1 MMEFGEK
8 LFKLRKE
15 NGMSQESLAERLN
28 TSRQAISKWENGQ
41 GYPETEKL
49 LLISNIFNVS
59 LDYLLKDGTEPV
71 LETERG
77 YYVSKETI
85 EGFLIYESKTSKL
98 VGIGIGLL
106 ILSAIPYFIL
116 EQTIAVI
123 IIAVMVMMAVGV
135 LLSASFIENNYKVLK
150 QESLIFD
157 EKVLKD
163 LKMKYSQLRM
173 KYMIFSIVGA
183 LSIVA
188 GGTLLILFEKK
199 LYIPQNFDLAYSI
212 SSFFIAI
219 GFSILNHM
227 STMMESYDLLIK
239 NEEYYNKLSS
249 KLLRRWREKISK
261 L

>member
-1 MMEFGEK
+1 M
-8 LFKLRKE
+8 
-15 NGMSQESLAERLN
+15 
-28 TSRQAISKWENGQ
+28 
-41 GYPETEKL
+41 
-49 LLISNIFNVS
+49 
-59 LDYLLKDGTEPV
+59 DYLLKDGTEPV

-77 YYVSKETI
+77 YYVSKEMI

-106 ILSAIPYFIL
+106 ILSAIPYFML

-123 IIAVMVMMAVGV
+123 IIAVIVIMAVGV

-150 QESLIFD
+150 G
-157 EKVLKD
+157 

-188 GGTLLILFEKK
+188 GGTLLILFEKQ

-219 GFSILNHM
+219 GFSILIHM

>member
-1 MMEFGEK
+1 MEFGEK

-41 GYPETEKL
+41 GCPETEKL

-59 LDYLLKDGTEPV
+59 LDYLLKDGTEHV

-106 ILSAIPYFIL
+106 ILSAIPYFML

-123 IIAVMVMMAVGV
+123 IIAVIVMMAVGV

-173 KYMIFSIVGA
+173 KYMIFSIVSA

-188 GGTLLILFEKK
+188 GGTLLILFEKQ

-219 GFSILNHM
+219 GFSILIHM

>member
-1 MMEFGEK
+1 
-8 LFKLRKE
+8 
-15 NGMSQESLAERLN
+15 
-28 TSRQAISKWENGQ
+28 
-41 GYPETEKL
+41 
-49 LLISNIFNVS
+49 
-59 LDYLLKDGTEPV
+59 
-71 LETERG
+71 
-77 YYVSKETI
+77 
-85 EGFLIYESKTSKL
+85 
-98 VGIGIGLL
+98 
-106 ILSAIPYFIL
+106 
-116 EQTIAVI
+116 
-123 IIAVMVMMAVGV
+123 
-135 LLSASFIENNYKVLK
+135 
-150 QESLIFD
+150 
-157 EKVLKD
+157 
-163 LKMKYSQLRM
+163 MKYSQLRM

-188 GGTLLILFEKK
+188 GGTLLILFEKQ

>member
-41 GYPETEKL
+41 GQPETEKL
-49 LLISNIFNVS
+49 LLISNIFNVL

-77 YYVSKETI
+77 YYVSKEMI

-106 ILSAIPYFIL
+106 ILSAIPYFML

-123 IIAVMVMMAVGV
+123 IIAVIVIMAVGV

-150 QESLIFD
+150 G
-157 EKVLKD
+157 

-188 GGTLLILFEKK
+188 GGTLLILFEKQ

-219 GFSILNHM
+219 GFSILIHM

-249 KLLRRWREKISK
+249 KLLRRQREKISK